1 MASTP
6 EEDSDDDIDGLSEE
20 AGSGPERPE
29 SEQECAV
36 SLGVV
41 EIGDQELAEVFAHG
55 ELDGEAG
62 VQSERQVLI
71 AHVSADQIIMTP
83 VVAASYRDDFLGPKY
98 RQIRRIRIPG
108 EWEVP
113 KDVYGFDELLEQL
126 PIGFSRH
133 ARRGLGLRFEHRLII
148 EAIEEAT
155 DATELLLVEG
165 DAAFISGDTFTLGL
179 RRFERARKALDQ
191 IGRRSQ
197 RRALED
203 RRMLA
208 HNEVVHPADAER
220 FPQQERQPQPGE
232 IYKLVQL
239 SLREPTRSQNDRSAA
254 TDLVR
259 RDVPQIARENPRA
272 LLELRSEIERV
283 TLAQLIERFD
293 ENLRRDPDERIWQR
307 FFEEHPFV
315 LAMAFPY
322 PVLLVRGQAHVG
334 GVTMD
339 GRGESIAD
347 FLFRQRLTGGVA
359 LVEIKT
365 TRTRLRQTNPF
376 RGNVYAAHTE
386 LCAAISQV
394 LDQRSELT
402 MNFHARARSPGM
414 EDAHVGHVQCLVIV
428 GRDPDSA
435 DKRRS
440 LDLFRHATKDVAVV
454 TFDELL
460 EKLRGIH
467 QLMSPL
473 GAEARGAIRP
483 ESADGKAGA
492 VPPAPDAPL
501 APTAPTE

>member
-165 DAAFISGDTFTLGL
+165 DAAFISV
-179 RRFERARKALDQ
+179 A
-191 IGRRSQ
+191 
-197 RRALED
+197 
-203 RRMLA
+203 
-208 HNEVVHPADAER
+208 P
-220 FPQQERQPQPGE
+220 
-232 IYKLVQL
+232 
-239 SLREPTRSQNDRSAA
+239 
-254 TDLVR
+254 
-259 RDVPQIARENPRA
+259 PRPCA
-272 LLELRSEIERV
+272 SH
-283 TLAQLIERFD
+283 
-293 ENLRRDPDERIWQR
+293 DP
-307 FFEEHPFV
+307 
-315 LAMAFPY
+315 
-322 PVLLVRGQAHVG
+322 
-334 GVTMD
+334 
-339 GRGESIAD
+339 
-347 FLFRQRLTGGVA
+347 
-359 LVEIKT
+359 
-365 TRTRLRQTNPF
+365 
-376 RGNVYAAHTE
+376 
-386 LCAAISQV
+386 
-394 LDQRSELT
+394 
-402 MNFHARARSPGM
+402 
-414 EDAHVGHVQCLVIV
+414 
-428 GRDPDSA
+428 
-435 DKRRS
+435 
-440 LDLFRHATKDVAVV
+440 
-454 TFDELL
+454 
-460 EKLRGIH
+460 
-467 QLMSPL
+467 
-473 GAEARGAIRP
+473 
-483 ESADGKAGA
+483 
-492 VPPAPDAPL
+492 
-501 APTAPTE
+501 